1 LRRALDEGGVTFVK
15 LGQQLS
21 TRRDLLPVEFVEEL
35 SALQD
40 HATPIPWPTVKT
52 MLTSDFGQQVDDLFS
67 WVDPEPLAAASVAQ
81 VHEARLAGDRDVVVK
96 IQRPG
101 IADVVERDL
110 DILFRLAR
118 TLESRTQ
125 WARSLGLQEL
135 SRGFANALHE
145 ELDFTV
151 ERDSL
156 HMMGASSGRGV
167 RVPIPYDPLCSQR
180 VLVMERL
187 PGTPLGDAEAVLTRF
202 GGERRRAIATLL
214 LDTVL
219 DQVLV
224 RGVFHVDLHPG
235 NVLIDEDGTLGLLDL
250 GSVGRLDGTT
260 RTAIGRLM
268 GALGRADSLAASD
281 ALLEVVDRPD
291 DIDERRLERALGALI
306 VRYTTPG
313 VTSGMAAFS
322 ALFRLVTGYRLG
334 VPPQV
339 AAVFRA
345 FATLEGTLVDIDPQF
360 DLVGQARE
368 LGRRR
373 VIAAAEPARLRQ
385 TVEADVAA
393 LLPLV
398 RRLPRRVDRIA
409 DAIEHGRLTLTLRL
423 FADAR
428 DRRVV
433 TDLLHQAL
441 LTVGAA
447 AGIMGVMLL
456 GVSGGPQ
463 VTPAVGLYALFAYGL
478 LVVAVVLVLRVLIVI
493 FRRDPLG

>member
-1 LRRALDEGGVTFVK
+1 V
-15 LGQQLS
+15 
-21 TRRDLLPVEFVEEL
+21 
-35 SALQD
+35 
-40 HATPIPWPTVKT
+40 
-52 MLTSDFGQQVDDLFS
+52 LTSDFGQQVDDFLS

-81 VHEARLAGDRDVVVK
+81 VHAARLSGGTDVVVK

-118 TLESRTQ
+118 TLESRTH

-135 SRGFANALHE
+135 TRGFANALHE

-151 ERDSL
+151 DRDNL
-156 HMMGASSGRGV
+156 HVISASSGRGV
-167 RVPIPYDPLCSQR
+167 SVPIPYDPLCSRR
-180 VLVMERL
+180 VLAMERL
-187 PGTPLGDAEAVLTRF
+187 PGSPLGDAEPLLARL
-202 GGERRRAIATLL
+202 GAERRQAIASLL

-235 NVLIDEDGTLGLLDL
+235 NVLVDDDGTLGLLDL

-268 GALGRADSLAASD
+268 AALGRADSLAASD
-281 ALLEVVDRPD
+281 ALLEVVDRPA
-291 DIDERRLERALGALI
+291 DIDERKLERAVGGLI
-306 VRYTTPG
+306 VRYATPG
-313 VTSGMAAFS
+313 ATSGMAGFS
-322 ALFRLVTGYRLG
+322 ALFRLVMGYGLG

-339 AAVFRA
+339 AAVFRT
-345 FATLEGTLVDIDPQF
+345 FATLEGTLVAIDPQS

-368 LGRRR
+368 LGRRQ
-373 VIAAAEPARLRQ
+373 VIAAAEPARLRH

-398 RRLPRRVDRIA
+398 RRLPRRIDRIA
-409 DAIEHGRLTLTLRL
+409 DTVEHGRLTLTLRL

-441 LTVGAA
+441 LTVIGAA

-463 VTPAVGLYALFAYGL
+463 VTRAVGLYALFGYGL
-478 LVVAVVLVLRVLIVI
+478 LIVAVVLVLRVLIVI